1 LVEIAHVNYIIPLS
15 VVNKCYEVDN
25 SEMMDNFNKL
35 LILDDKQ
42 VPFINIRQEFG
53 YKNVSGSEKSQII
66 VVSDGDKKV
75 GISVDYIVGEYQA
88 VVKPIG
94 KYYKNQDFISGAT
107 ILGDGSIALV
117 MDTHKIIDLYT
128 EHVKLELK

>member
-1 LVEIAHVNYIIPLS
+1 MYYSFLII
-15 VVNKCYEVDN
+15 
-25 SEMMDNFNKL
+25 
-35 LILDDKQ
+35 
-42 VPFINIRQEFG
+42 INIRNEFG
-53 YKNVSGSEKSQII
+53 YKDTYDSDKSQII

-128 EHVKLELK
+128 EHVKLETIK